1 MGILIH
7 LYSFD
12 IGDHVMEILVVD
24 TETTGLDPES
34 DKPIEIAAILWSI
47 SYKSILMQVSTLI
60 SYNQKVLNPV
70 EPINKISPELLGR
83 SFPCQSALELI
94 SQMSHSA
101 KYICAHNANF
111 DKEFCKKIIGLKI
124 PLSNWIDT
132 QDIHYP
138 KSKYCQGT
146 SLNNLAIAHGIP
158 IVDAHRALDDCRT
171 LTKLLSLVPNL
182 EEELKRASRP
192 KVLVKSLEEKPGTLS
207 KMHGFKWNSIIP
219 YSWAKY
225 MPEQDIETLPFS
237 TVKVSLEESINTQKG
252 RR

>member
-1 MGILIH
+1 
-7 LYSFD
+7 
-12 IGDHVMEILVVD
+12 MEILVVD

-70 EPINKISPELLGR
+70 EPINKISPELLER

-94 SQMSHSA
+94 SKMSHSA
-101 KYICAHNANF
+101 KYICAHNADF
-111 DKEFCKKIIGLKI
+111 DKEFCKKVIGLKI

-138 KSKYCQGT
+138 NSKYCQGT

-207 KMHGFKWNSIIP
+207 KMYRFKWHSIIP

-225 MPEQDIETLPFS
+225 MPEQDITTLPFS
-237 TVKVSLEESINTQKG
+237 AVKVFLEGNIDDQKDTH
-252 RR
+252 

>member
-1 MGILIH
+1 MLILTK
-7 LYSFD
+7 SF
-12 IGDHVMEILVVD
+12 
-24 TETTGLDPES
+24 
-34 DKPIEIAAILWSI
+34 A
-47 SYKSILMQVSTLI
+47 
-60 SYNQKVLNPV
+60 
-70 EPINKISPELLGR
+70 NKLL
-83 SFPCQSALELI
+83 
-94 SQMSHSA
+94 
-101 KYICAHNANF
+101 
-111 DKEFCKKIIGLKI
+111 GLKI

-132 QDIHYP
+132 QDIRYP

-192 KVLVKSLEEKPGTLS
+192 KVLVKSLEEKPGALS
-207 KMHGFKWNSIIP
+207 KMYGFKWNSIIP

-225 MPEQDIETLPFS
+225 MPEEDIESLPFS
-237 TVKVSLEESINTQKG
+237 AVKVSLEGSINSQEN